1 MDFRLLL
8 LVIFCVCNLGIP
20 FRFRQTFGIL
30 FSIKLST
37 LTFVSPESQSHK
49 LLITPR
55 KFSKT
60 KTTWINPYSNMQTDT
75 FENSSAIIKE
85 TEGIEEQIIK
95 KTNTSNRVAHY
106 CESLDGGVHWKK
118 DSNRLQNQ
126 KLTDP
131 TDFFFIRQHRIKIL
145 TLHHQHKHQWIE
157 LITSMNQNP

>member
-1 MDFRLLL
+1 MDFRFLL

-20 FRFRQTFGIL
+20 FRFRQTFRIL
-30 FSIKLST
+30 FSRKLST
-37 LTFVSPESQSHK
+37 LTFVSPELQSHK

-95 KTNTSNRVAHY
+95 KTNTSNRVVHY

-118 DSNRLQNQ
+118 DSCESLPMTAWYFKR
-126 KLTDP
+126 
-131 TDFFFIRQHRIKIL
+131 
-145 TLHHQHKHQWIE
+145 
-157 LITSMNQNP
+157 